1 MTRDKEQVCLAGVK
15 CKLEL
20 EVGMVESLGT
30 LKAITRFSLI
40 WRQLALALIWR
51 QYTHFHHNE
60 FRCYRIVGVVLEEH
74 YSCRFEYY
82 ILESDETNIPE

>member
-40 WRQLALALIWR
+40 WRQLGTSIHTFIIMNTGATGL
-51 QYTHFHHNE
+51 
-60 FRCYRIVGVVLEEH
+60 LEWGLKNI
-74 YSCRFEYY
+74 
-82 ILESDETNIPE
+82 ILVDLNIIY